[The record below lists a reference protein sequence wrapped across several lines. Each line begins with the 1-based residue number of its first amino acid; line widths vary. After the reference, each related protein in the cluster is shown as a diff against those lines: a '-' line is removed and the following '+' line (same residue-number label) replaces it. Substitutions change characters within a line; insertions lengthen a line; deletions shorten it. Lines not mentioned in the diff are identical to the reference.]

1 MTAFDDMEEDIR
13 RREDAVKARE
23 LKMRLKEIEKE
34 LEAIPKQPVD
44 HGTAQS
50 VEAEVVSEAKNRS
63 LFRKAKN
70 VGMFGLIV
78 VSVIVA
84 VKIATWVA
92 TILMV
97 LGITWMSYKLFLESK
112 D

>member
-1 MTAFDDMEEDIR
+1 MDAFDNIEEDIR
-13 RREDAVKARE
+13 RREDSVKARE

-34 LEAIPKQPVD
+34 LEAIPQRPVEQ
-44 HGTAQS
+44 GTAQP
-50 VEAEVVSEAKNRS
+50 VEAEVVSEAKTRS
-63 LFRKAKN
+63 LYRKAKN
-70 VGMFGLIV
+70 VGLFGLIV

-97 LGITWMSYKLFLESK
+97 LGITWMAYKFFLESK
-112 D
+112 R